1 MSFFNSI
8 SQFSAFRFSPW
19 SKKNPSNQSRELGQ
33 KSFLQSEISAFNT
46 RYSNGNILSFWYWS
60 QAIQKPKF
68 IYVSRTTTLMRI
80 QSEINSFSI
89 TELQPNS
96 AGNLLAARF
105 YVFTLD
111 FKQEYLE
118 FLISKSSNSKFK
130 FIYVSWTTNLMK
142 ELKWD
147 KIILENKI
155 CQ

>member
-1 MSFFNSI
+1 
-8 SQFSAFRFSPW
+8 
-19 SKKNPSNQSRELGQ
+19 
-33 KSFLQSEISAFNT
+33 
-46 RYSNGNILSFWYWS
+46 
-60 QAIQKPKF
+60 
-68 IYVSRTTTLMRI
+68 MRI

-142 ELKWD
+142 ELK
-147 KIILENKI
+147 
-155 CQ
+155 